1 MSSTPSTPSLIAALR
16 GGSLLV
22 VLVLAIGVL
31 ATLCSLGANAYV
43 EIMWHAQVGYGSV
56 FWKRVLWEW
65 GARIGVGIG
74 VGGLVFL
81 NLRVVAA
88 TLTGIQIKRRFGNLE
103 ISEQIPRSYVLMGIL
118 GISAL
123 LALWFGAGVPANLG
137 LQALLLRNASPWGMV
152 DPILNFLAPPSRKI
166 CSRN

>member
-74 VGGLVFL
+74 VP
-81 NLRVVAA
+81 
-88 TLTGIQIKRRFGNLE
+88 K
-103 ISEQIPRSYVLMGIL
+103 SESGCGDTNGDPD
-118 GISAL
+118 
-123 LALWFGAGVPANLG
+123 
-137 LQALLLRNASPWGMV
+137 QASFR
-152 DPILNFLAPPSRKI
+152 
-166 CSRN
+166 